1 MGQITKLVRNIISD
15 TLREQIQ
22 SLLPDDELRVLITDA
37 TNEISWIKKRV
48 ADERFHQPR
57 VFCLGSSDLLL
68 DELAHAMDPLK
79 NLVFLTAIS
88 PRKIVDRDIRAINL
102 RVQNGWIISI
112 FARRMRDKIR
122 REVIVLSNA

>member
-1 MGQITKLVRNIISD
+1 M
-15 TLREQIQ
+15 
-22 SLLPDDELRVLITDA
+22 
-37 TNEISWIKKRV
+37 
-48 ADERFHQPR
+48 
-57 VFCLGSSDLLL
+57 LL

-88 PRKIVDRDIRAINL
+88 PRKIVHRTVSAIDL

-122 REVIVLSNA
+122 REVIVFRNAQLFIIANITGS